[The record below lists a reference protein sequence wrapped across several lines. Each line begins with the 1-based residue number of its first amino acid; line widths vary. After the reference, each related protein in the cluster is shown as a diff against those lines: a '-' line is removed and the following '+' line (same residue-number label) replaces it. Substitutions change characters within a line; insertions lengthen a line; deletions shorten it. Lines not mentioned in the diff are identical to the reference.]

1 MRSHKRLHSAGFAEV
16 CQTRFEYNTGRKGRA
31 NEIGG
36 NRVRKKTKGPRR
48 SEGLLIRRFELNP
61 VDVLLSHTRARAVPS
76 GLRSLT
82 AVFGMGTGGSSSLGS
97 PRNWG
102 LPKGLH
108 WHSSQALWTEY
119 GAAKR

>member
-1 MRSHKRLHSAGFAEV
+1 MRSHKRKAHSYSRTDFAEV

-36 NRVRKKTKGPRR
+36 NRVRKKTKGLRR
-48 SEGLLIRRFELNP
+48 SEGLLIKP
-61 VDVLLSHTRARAVPS
+61 GDVLLSHTLARAVPS

-97 PRNWG
+97 PRNW
-102 LPKGLH
+102 
-108 WHSSQALWTEY
+108 
-119 GAAKR
+119 